1 MMKKLLII
9 FLYVFVA
16 LSALGVI
23 FTVAVHLAAMFDLSV
38 PEESFWLLPGMFIV
52 WFPTVIAASLIT
64 RGSNRKDFWKV
75 ALRGAPRWMQYMI
88 YGSFAYAIFNFIF
101 FIVIV
106 RGDPQSTDASMLRVG
121 SGHVLPFYSVALGV
135 LYSATQIQKK
145 GFIRKCPNGHEVS
158 LSAQY
163 CEECGQLIL
172 DEVK

>member
-1 MMKKLLII
+1 MKNLLII
-9 FLYVFVA
+9 LLYGFVA

-23 FTVAVHLAAMFDLSV
+23 LTVVVHLAAVLGLYV
-38 PEESFWLLPGMFIV
+38 PEESIWLLPGMFLV

-88 YGSFAYAIFNFIF
+88 YASFAYAIFNFIF
-101 FIVIV
+101 FIAFV
-106 RGDPQSTDASMLRVG
+106 RGNPQSTDASMLRIG
-121 SGHVLPFYSVALGV
+121 TGHILPFYSVALGI

-145 GFIRKCPNGHEVS
+145 GLVRKCPNGHEVS